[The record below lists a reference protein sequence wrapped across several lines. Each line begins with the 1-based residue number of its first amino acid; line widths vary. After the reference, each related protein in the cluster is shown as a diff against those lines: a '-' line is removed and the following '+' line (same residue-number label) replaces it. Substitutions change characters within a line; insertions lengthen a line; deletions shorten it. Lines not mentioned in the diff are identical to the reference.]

1 MLKLIF
7 TGKKPPGQSME
18 EFRRYYLDHHAPLF
32 MRTVPAVRKY
42 TINFAVERPGKENP
56 FDFITEIWWDDF
68 DAGAPILQVG
78 RILEHHSAGRS
89 EARRDCAGIVFRGV
103 RPEVM
108 TPAAMN
114 TRD

>member
-68 DAGAPILQVG
+68 DAV
-78 RILEHHSAGRS
+78 
-89 EARRDCAGIVFRGV
+89 RRFYKSDEYWNIIQPDEVKLGV
-103 RPEVM
+103 IAQGSYFEEFVQK
-108 TPAAMN
+108 
-114 TRD
+114 